1 MKKLFA
7 ALVLAA
13 LLASFAVAATA
24 GPMGTTPPAPG
35 APRFAQLD
43 SLEGLPADST
53 IRMQFMDGLR
63 EVFAEEQLRSER
75 DQGAGWRPQVAVPNR
90 FRLLEG
96 APADDAWTL
105 QLVIGA
111 PAPAVVNRT
120 QGENSKRRSD
130 KARRAS
136 RGMIVSV
143 VALSPE
149 ARQNGAR
156 PLPQTFAF
164 AFPAPPPPADASQVV
179 TSSGYAYSWVAAG
192 KTAGLLALEVLHHFS
207 EDLSAQERA
216 DITPAVRTATGR

>member
-7 ALVLAA
+7 SLV
-13 LLASFAVAATA
+13 LLASLVAIAATAIA
-24 GPMGTTPPAPG
+24 GPMGATPPAPG
-35 APRFAQLD
+35 APRFAQLV

-53 IRMQFMDGLR
+53 IRLAFMNGFRD
-63 EVFAEEQLRSER
+63 VFADEQLRSER
-75 DQGAGWRPQVAVPNR
+75 DNGGGWQPQVAVPNR

-96 APADDAWTL
+96 SAADDAWTV
-105 QLVIGA
+105 QVVIGA
-111 PAPAVVNRT
+111 PAPAVVQRT
-120 QGENSKRRSD
+120 QGENTKRRSD

-143 VALSPE
+143 IALSPE

-164 AFPAPPPPADASQVV
+164 AFPAPPPPADASQIV
-179 TSSGYAYSWVAAG
+179 TSSGYTYSWTAAG
-192 KTAGLLALEVLHHFS
+192 QTAGKLALEVLHHFS

-216 DITPAVRTATGR
+216 DITPAVRTGTGR